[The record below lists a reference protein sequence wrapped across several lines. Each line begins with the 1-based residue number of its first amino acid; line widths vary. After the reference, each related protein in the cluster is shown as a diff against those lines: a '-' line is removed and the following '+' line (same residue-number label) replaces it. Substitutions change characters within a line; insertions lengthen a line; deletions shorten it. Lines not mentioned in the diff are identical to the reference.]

1 MTRRARLRW
10 LALLEYFLALWRESY
25 TYWNDTLYETNLVA
39 YWTHMNNIP
48 SSEKET
54 VEEEVSVL
62 RERVGYL
69 QRLIAEL
76 LMKNQQLREAIG
88 PEHRNLTL

>member
-1 MTRRARLRW
+1 
-10 LALLEYFLALWRESY
+10 
-25 TYWNDTLYETNLVA
+25 
-39 YWTHMNNIP
+39 MNNIP

-54 VEEEVSVL
+54 VEEEVCVL

>member
-1 MTRRARLRW
+1 
-10 LALLEYFLALWRESY
+10 
-25 TYWNDTLYETNLVA
+25 
-39 YWTHMNNIP
+39 MNNNP

-62 RERVGYL
+62 REQVGYL

-76 LMKNQQLREAIG
+76 LMKNQKLREAIAANQG
-88 PEHRNLTL
+88 T